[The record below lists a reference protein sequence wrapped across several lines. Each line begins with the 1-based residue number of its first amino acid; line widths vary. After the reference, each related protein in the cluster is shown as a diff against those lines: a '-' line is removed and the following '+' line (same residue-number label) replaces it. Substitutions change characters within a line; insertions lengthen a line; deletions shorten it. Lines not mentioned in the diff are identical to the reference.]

1 MMMAAAY
8 IFAAIMGGALAQL
21 FMKAGLRTVSTND
34 FQALAFSLRA
44 HPEQTAYII
53 LGISLYAISM
63 IVWVFA
69 LKHYNLSKAYP
80 LLSLSYVVVYVFATV
95 WPGVQE
101 SFSTQK
107 SIGIALIVFGVWYS
121 QRSSVQG

>member
-1 MMMAAAY
+1 MMAAAY

-53 LGISLYAISM
+53 FGISLYAISM